1 MTDQISSLS
10 TTETVNFSIGCPTP
24 SATNLEMTNFDFST
38 NKLYVQYTGDNRGMS
53 LSGLEVAA
61 TDSSGNSVDNNH
73 LLLSFEL
80 EMVSA
85 SLSAFEDNFWMYT

>member
-1 MTDQISSLS
+1 
-10 TTETVNFSIGCPTP
+10 
-24 SATNLEMTNFDFST
+24 MTNFDFST